1 MTDQLSYFQKMPNRK
16 KIGCVVVV
24 VILFNSCTL
33 YYTTADIDR
42 SLKSSLNEVNS
53 NCNTITKDFNTI
65 RLEYTEMNCR
75 NDKDP
80 YLTAEQLFSNFQTDL
95 DELMGLKNELNQEYT
110 EFLGYTKGKD
120 KVSTGSEEW
129 QKLKSTKKKFKDGL
143 KEIQSRGNG
152 LTKKGNE
159 FAKYTNEQ
167 LVPIVKYCEVTD
179 YIKKCRNSVVS
190 IEKSR
195 QKVTTSLNENV
206 KKGKP
211 VLAKFKGTHPDQ
223 CEKATLEFKK
233 IRDELKLLEEIKEGC
248 NNVVDEFEQQTKG
261 MAKIYSCSD
270 DWKLVEQTNN
280 KLSSL
285 QLELK
290 DIENHIREGI
300 NNINMIIQEL
310 SGP

>member
-1 MTDQLSYFQKMPNRK
+1 M
-16 KIGCVVVV
+16 KIGRIVFVVF
-24 VILFNSCTL
+24 LFNSCTL
-33 YYTTADIDR
+33 YYNTAEIDR
-42 SLKSSLNEVNS
+42 SLKSSLDKVNS

-65 RLEYTEMNCR
+65 RSEYMELDCQ

-80 YLTAEQLFSNFQTDL
+80 FLTAEQLFSAFQTDL
-95 DELMGLKNELNQEYT
+95 DELMGLKNDLNQEYT
-110 EFLGYTKGKD
+110 EFLSYTKGKD

-129 QKLKSTKKKFKDGL
+129 QKLKLTKKKFKGGL

-167 LVPIVKYCEVTD
+167 LVPIVKYCEVAD
-179 YIKKCRNSVVS
+179 HIKKCRNSVGS

-195 QKVTTSLNENV
+195 QDVTASLNENV

-233 IRDELKLLEEIKEGC
+233 IRDELKLLVEIKESC
-248 NNVVDEFEQQTKG
+248 TKVVNEFEQQTKG

-285 QLELK
+285 QQELK
-290 DIENHIREGI
+290 DVESHIREGI
-300 NNINMIIQEL
+300 NNINTIVHEL